1 MARLFVFWPGI
12 DSDIEGVA
20 KACSDCARNAHEP
33 QKYRSHHWEY
43 PKSPWERVHIDYA
56 GPVAGKMLL
65 IIVDAY
71 SKWLEV
77 KTTSSTTA
85 PATIAILEEIF
96 ATYGAPVTIVSDNGP
111 QFATTEFK
119 TFLQG
124 SGVKYQKL
132 IAPYHPATNGQAE
145 RCVQTVK
152 DALKTMATTPG
163 SLQHNLNEFLCQYR
177 KAPHATT
184 GQSPAQSFLGRI
196 IRTRLD
202 LVRPDETNVKIIQKQ
217 QAIANSTFR
226 EFQPKQKVYFLSGN
240 PRMDKWIPGLII
252 THLGDLHYEIDYQ
265 GRRFKRHVDQ
275 LKSRWSKEDHRQQV
289 NPRNHTKD
297 CTSSRRIH
305 FYGDSKTQPTAS
317 SSPTIDYSSSSSSS
331 DAPYVSITSGS
342 RTPPASPPP
351 VLRRSTRIRRAPR
364 RFVPERNNHRG
375 RGEEM

>member
-1 MARLFVFWPGI
+1 MKGMARSFVFWPGI
-12 DSDIEGVA
+12 DSDIEEVA

-56 GPVAGKMLL
+56 EPVAGKMLL

-96 ATYGAPVTIVSDNGP
+96 TTYGAPVTIVSDNGL
-111 QFATTEFK
+111 QFAATEFK

-124 SGVKYQKL
+124 SGVKYHKL

-177 KAPHATT
+177 KALHATSGT
-184 GQSPAQSFLGRI
+184 
-196 IRTRLD
+196 
-202 LVRPDETNVKIIQKQ
+202 
-217 QAIANSTFR
+217 IAST
-226 EFQPKQKVYFLSGN
+226 
-240 PRMDKWIPGLII
+240 I
-252 THLGDLHYEIDYQ
+252 
-265 GRRFKRHVDQ
+265 
-275 LKSRWSKEDHRQQV
+275 
-289 NPRNHTKD
+289 
-297 CTSSRRIH
+297 
-305 FYGDSKTQPTAS
+305 
-317 SSPTIDYSSSSSSS
+317 
-331 DAPYVSITSGS
+331 
-342 RTPPASPPP
+342 
-351 VLRRSTRIRRAPR
+351 VLRTY
-364 RFVPERNNHRG
+364 NTN
-375 RGEEM
+375 